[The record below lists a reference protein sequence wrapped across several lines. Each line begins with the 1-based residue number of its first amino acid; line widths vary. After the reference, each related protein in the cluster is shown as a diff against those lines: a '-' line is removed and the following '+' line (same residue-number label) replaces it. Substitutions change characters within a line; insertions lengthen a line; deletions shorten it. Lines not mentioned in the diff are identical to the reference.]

1 MQKSVYTSLVVITT
15 VPTTFMINSNT
26 INGMIPSVSI
36 YNINPVINI
45 QFSAAVKRSV
55 VAAFSTIPFTP
66 VVSMNALKFFYYK
79 LGDKIWGNYGF
90 YDAVNTSFYF

>member
-1 MQKSVYTSLVVITT
+1 MQKSVYTSPVVITT

-55 VAAFSTIPFTP
+55 VAANSTLPYSAVQSI
-66 VVSMNALKFFYYK
+66 NAL
-79 LGDKIWGNYGF
+79 I
-90 YDAVNTSFYF
+90 TSPYF